1 MALTSTAEQ
10 KQHSYLRG
18 FLLLSELLIHHVSSL
33 FCSEMQEENLSLFNW
48 RSFLILERQD
58 SWYDSEFE
66 DDVAYVNK
74 WKKHL
79 FILDQLW
86 NLPLP
91 VWEKKTAEAR
101 WPVAKCQKMRRF
113 NIWLTPARRNAVCC
127 AWTLVCTSSFNHSG
141 LWKIRLNP
149 TCTSYAPASPEPI

>member
-33 FCSEMQEENLSLFNW
+33 FCSEMQEENLSLFNR

-74 WKKHL
+74 
-79 FILDQLW
+79 
-86 NLPLP
+86 
-91 VWEKKTAEAR
+91 
-101 WPVAKCQKMRRF
+101 
-113 NIWLTPARRNAVCC
+113 
-127 AWTLVCTSSFNHSG
+127 
-141 LWKIRLNP
+141 
-149 TCTSYAPASPEPI
+149 